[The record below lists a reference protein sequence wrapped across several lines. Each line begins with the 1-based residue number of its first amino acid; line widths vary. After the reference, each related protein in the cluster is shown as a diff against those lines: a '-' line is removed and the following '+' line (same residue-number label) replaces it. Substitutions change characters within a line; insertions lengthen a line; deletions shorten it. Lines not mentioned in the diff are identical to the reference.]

1 MADDAFTWRVFLV
14 FNRLWLQMIFN
25 VDSPDKKDFLY
36 PNREIIVLQQQDKKL
51 Q

>member
-1 MADDAFTWRVFLV
+1 MHLRGESFLFLIV
-14 FNRLWLQMIFN
+14 YDCRCFFN